1 MRKKTVMASDFKVVM
16 LADSSELSKIMYNG
30 LKKEFW
36 IVRVLVENDIS
47 SIELLQKRTKRLGL
61 LRTVGQV
68 MFVAA
73 NRIFALLSAKK
84 ISTIN
89 HRYGSSPADY
99 PQGITVAVDSINDDE
114 VIQIL
119 KEVNPDAVVV
129 NGTRIISQRV
139 LDATDAVFLNTHV
152 GITPRY
158 RGVHGGYWALVNN
171 DKSNCG
177 VTVHL
182 VDKGIDTGGVLY
194 QDTIEVG
201 RFDNLN
207 TYPFHQIAKAIPLMK
222 AALRDVATGNI
233 RVKPGVGPSR
243 LWTHPTL
250 MQYLRFRALRRVK

>member
-1 MRKKTVMASDFKVVM
+1 MTPDFKVVM

-30 LKKEFW
+30 LKNEFW

-47 SIELLQKRTKRLGL
+47 SRELLKKRIKRFGL

-73 NRIFALLSAKK
+73 NRVFSFLSAKK
-84 ISTIN
+84 ISAIN
-89 HRYGSSPADY
+89 DQYGSSRADY
-99 PQGITVAVDSINDDE
+99 PEGITVAVDSINDE
-114 VIQIL
+114 KAIQIL
-119 KEVNPDAVVV
+119 KEINPDAVVV

-139 LDATDAVFLNTHV
+139 LAATEAVFLNTHV

-171 DKSNCG
+171 DRSNCG

-194 QDTIEVG
+194 QDTIDVG

-250 MQYLRFRALRRVK
+250 IQYLRFRALRRVK